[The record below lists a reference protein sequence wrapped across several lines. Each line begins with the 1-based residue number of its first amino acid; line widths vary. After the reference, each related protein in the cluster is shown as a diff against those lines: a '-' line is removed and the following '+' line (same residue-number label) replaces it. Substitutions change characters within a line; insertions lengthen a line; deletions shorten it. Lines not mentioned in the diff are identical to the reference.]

1 MGDFHGTGIKIWA
14 GFQPV
19 GNTEKWFGPIMKTF
33 GGFFFIFSGT
43 KKNIFSKKNIGAFA
57 KVIYT
62 KYSRH

>member
-33 GGFFFIFSGT
+33 GGFFFHIFRD
-43 KKNIFSKKNIGAFA
+43 KKKYFFKK
-57 KVIYT
+57 KHRSVRQSYIYQVL
-62 KYSRH
+62 